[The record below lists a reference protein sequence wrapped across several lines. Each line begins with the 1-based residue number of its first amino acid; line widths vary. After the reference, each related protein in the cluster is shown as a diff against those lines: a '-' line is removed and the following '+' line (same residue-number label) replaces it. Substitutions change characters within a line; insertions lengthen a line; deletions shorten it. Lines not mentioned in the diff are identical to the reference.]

1 MTRPGVLTELDRYAP
16 EARPGAV
23 VAALRQL
30 ARRAGS
36 DLILVAILSWEAH
49 DGAYW
54 STVPRPSGEAYL
66 TEEEFFTD
74 VLQVLSWRTA
84 LKRIALGRALAA
96 LPEGDRER
104 RAQELTEVGVA
115 RATILV
121 PVLEQAVGQP
131 KAIEAW
137 IDRARDLSKDDLQ
150 RAVSESLGVR
160 APGGGPPADRVLLA
174 LRSAMPDLEARELLE
189 DFLRAGRQVAE
200 TDSTVGVLLA
210 GFRECLGA
218 WLPKVGP

>member
-1 MTRPGVLTELDRYAP
+1 MARPGLLEQLDRYALQ
-16 EARPGAV
+16 ERPGAV

-30 ARRAGS
+30 ARRAGQ

-54 STVPRPSGEAYL
+54 STVPQPSGKPYL
-66 TEEEFFTD
+66 SEEEFFTD

-96 LPEGDRER
+96 LPEGERER

-121 PVLEQAVGQP
+121 PALEQAADRP
-131 KAIEAW
+131 EAIKGW
-137 IDRARDLSKDDLQ
+137 IDRARELSKDDLQ
-150 RAVSESLGVR
+150 RAVSESLGR
-160 APGGGPPADRVLLA
+160 APGGGPPADRMLLA
-174 LRSAMPDLEARELLE
+174 LRAGMPDLEARELLE
-189 DFLRAGRQVAE
+189 DFLSAGRKVAE